1 MEYKRIILLVFI
13 ISIFIPTNIYANN
26 VLNIKIDN
34 KNAQVN
40 KVNVKV
46 NGEILKVDYTA
57 YTIGGRTFVP
67 IRELTE
73 SLGAKVF
80 WDNKTN
86 SATIENKKQ
95 SIKMKIDSDVIY
107 INSVKNTISKDSI
120 PKFATYSTP
129 KYETKT
135 MVPLRF
141 LSETFGYSVSWDQE
155 SQTAIVNTTKEAKP
169 ISQETSESKN
179 NTKTEI
185 KVDSKTSDKEN
196 SEKKAAALT
205 INDTKNGIIV
215 KPKKTDGFRSE
226 NELKQMKELDKAEQ
240 LVEPQKK
247 RNISKTLKKKGKV
260 TIVLDAGHGGKD
272 SGGLSKD
279 GYMEKVPTLKV
290 AKRLSEK
297 LKDKGYEVIM
307 TRDSDVYIELLDRAG
322 ISNDSEAELFLSIHF
337 NCSVNT
343 EASGVETFY
352 ASEKTV
358 GIKSVEQKPFA
369 QEIQRAVISATRAK
383 SRGVKDGS
391 SYLVLNKTNTVAA
404 LVELGFLSNLEELDK
419 IKDDE
424 YIDKLVEGVYQGINN
439 YVDKY
444 VE

>member
-1 MEYKRIILLVFI
+1 MKYKRIILFVFI

-34 KNAQVN
+34 KNMQVN

-46 NGEILKVDYTA
+46 DGEILKVDYTA
-57 YTIGGRTFVP
+57 YTIDGRTFVP

-73 SLGAKVF
+73 SLGAKVS

-107 INSVKNTISKDSI
+107 IDNVKNTISKDSI

-155 SQTAIVNTTKEAKP
+155 SQTAIVTTKEAKL
-169 ISQETSESKN
+169 ISQETSESKTN
-179 NTKTEI
+179 DKKEI
-185 KVDSKTSDKEN
+185 KVDSKTGGKEN
-196 SEKKAAALT
+196 SQKKAAALT

-297 LKDKGYEVIM
+297 LKGKGYEVIM

-369 QEIQRAVISATRAK
+369 QEIQKAVISVTGAK
-383 SRGVKDGS
+383 SRGAKDGS

>member
-1 MEYKRIILLVFI
+1 
-13 ISIFIPTNIYANN
+13 
-26 VLNIKIDN
+26 
-34 KNAQVN
+34 
-40 KVNVKV
+40 
-46 NGEILKVDYTA
+46 
-57 YTIGGRTFVP
+57 
-67 IRELTE
+67 
-73 SLGAKVF
+73 
-80 WDNKTN
+80 
-86 SATIENKKQ
+86 TIENEKQ

-107 INSVKNTISKDSI
+107 VNNEKNTISKDSI
-120 PKFATYSTP
+120 PKFATYLKP

-141 LSETFGYSVSWDQE
+141 LSETFGYSVSWDQS
-155 SQTAIVNTTKEAKP
+155 SQTAIVNT
-169 ISQETSESKN
+169 SKN
-179 NTKTEI
+179 AEPIVEPVKEENTGQ
-185 KVDSKTSDKEN
+185 
-196 SEKKAAALT
+196 KAGALT
-205 INDTKNGIIV
+205 INETKNGIIV
-215 KPKKTDGFRSE
+215 KPKNTDGFRSE
-226 NELKQMKELDKAEQ
+226 NELKQMSELDKKEK

-247 RNISKTLKKKGKV
+247 RNISKTLKTKGKV

-307 TRDSDVYIELLDRAG
+307 TRNSDVYIELLDRAG

-337 NCSVNT
+337 NCSAN
-343 EASGVETFY
+343 SGAKGIETFY

-369 QEIQRAVISATRAK
+369 QQIQKAVISVTGANN
-383 SRGVKDGS
+383 RGAKDGS

-404 LVELGFLSNLEELDK
+404 LVELGFLSNEEELEK

-444 VE
+444 VEK